1 MKTINQKELVEL
13 LSNGAEL
20 KSDYMT
26 DQQQVILN
34 SIAAVK
40 EENLSAE
47 DIRTLKELMVQLVLQ
62 ASPPVTYQFSV
73 ERDSRDRLVGITAKP
88 QKLTRVRH

>member
-1 MKTINQKELVEL
+1 MKTISQKELLEM

-20 KSDYMT
+20 KSDYMS
-26 DQQQVILN
+26 DQQQAMLA

-40 EENLSAE
+40 EENPSAE
-47 DIRTLKELMVQLVLQ
+47 DIRGLKELMVQLVLQ
-62 ASPPVTYQFSV
+62 ASPPVTYQFTV
-73 ERDSRDRLVGITAKP
+73 ERDRRDRLVGITAKP